1 MDDQRLAC
9 LKERWS
15 STGDP
20 NDRADR
26 GMMLEREFP
35 GSTISPLDDCG
46 DPDAGLE
53 HLVARVQMPDAAD

>member
-26 GMMLEREFP
+26 GMMLEREIP
-35 GSTISPLDDCG
+35 GSTISPLDDRG
-46 DPDAGLE
+46 DAEAGLE
-53 HLVARVQMPDAAD
+53 HLAARAQMPDAAD